1 MENPNKLF
9 GQPNIYTVS
18 YILFLTFL
26 IFCFLYSINYDLSQ
40 DVECTSLYYTLGPCC
55 LSILNVIFFIYQPQT
70 LISSFSQPLLLAT
83 ASLFWVHFCF
93 VDRITCAIFL
103 TSHVSDIIYLSFSF
117 WLTLLNMIISSCIH
131 VAANGRISFFLWL
144 SNSPLCINSTSLSI
158 RLLIDI

>member
-83 ASLFWVHFCF
+83 ASLFSMCMSLFLFCSVQF
-93 VDRITCAIFL
+93 SCSVMSDYLQPHGLQHTRLPYPSL
-103 TSHVSDIIYLSFSF
+103 TSG
-117 WLTLLNMIISSCIH
+117 TC
-131 VAANGRISFFLWL
+131 
-144 SNSPLCINSTSLSI
+144 SNSCLSSQ
-158 RLLIDI
+158 